1 MKKILKAFLLSLC
14 LVISACGK
22 EASIDEART
31 ILAQHLE
38 KRYGEEFEIGFGG
51 RRSFK
56 IGDREKSWYEFSIKP
71 KSYIGTPKEYDSYYK
86 SIGEVEIKKS
96 LFSETLELSGDNYN
110 LVLFKECAN
119 EFYGKKLKELFGE
132 NILPVLEISGEYS
145 EKTKDFLESVKKTK
159 DLDQN
164 LYIKG
169 GIYIFGR
176 VESDEDREWYR
187 AQIFKFLTF
196 MKETGT
202 FEYVD
207 LGIIIWDERVLSEEF
222 RTNKD
227 LRKAILVAR
236 NTIDNDDEFINKR
249 KKLMKQTDES
259 MKTLTKENK
268 KQILNSYIKSDIY
281 GQKNIVDE
289 IFTYNELLGIKIYS
303 PKYIESQGLTHR
315 EKRNYDKVEDIKF
328 WSELY

>member
-1 MKKILKAFLLSLC
+1 MKKILKVFLLSLC
-14 LVISACGK
+14 LVVSACGK
-22 EASIDEART
+22 EVSVEQARQA
-31 ILAQHLE
+31 LSKHLIE
-38 KRYGEEFEIGFGG
+38 RYGEEFEIGYMG
-51 RRSFK
+51 RRSDGK
-56 IGDREKSWYEFSIKP
+56 DTWYQAEIYPSKFN
-71 KSYIGTPKEYDSYYK
+71 GTPKQYDKYYHRF
-86 SIGEVEIKKS
+86 GTVDIKKS
-96 LFSETLELSGDNYN
+96 LLGEEIKYVGDTYRFTLINES
-110 LVLFKECAN
+110 AN
-119 EFYGKKLKELFGE
+119 KFFMPKLKELFGE
-132 NILPVLEISGEYS
+132 NILPIFDIFHYEI
-145 EKTKDFLESVKKTK
+145 KPIPDFKKTIDMAK
-159 DLDQN
+159 EKGEAPI
-164 LYIKG
+164 IKG

-315 EKRNYDKVEDIKF
+315 KKRNYDKVEDIKF

>member
-22 EASIDEART
+22 EVSVEQARQA
-31 ILAQHLE
+31 LSKHLIE
-38 KRYGEEFEIGFGG
+38 RYGEEFEIGYMG
-51 RRSFK
+51 RRSDGK
-56 IGDREKSWYEFSIKP
+56 DTWYQAEIYPSKFN
-71 KSYIGTPKEYDSYYK
+71 GTSKQYDKYYK
-86 SIGEVEIKKS
+86 QSGTVNIKKN
-96 LFSETLELSGDNYN
+96 LFGEEIEYVGDTYRIVLINESANNFYLS
-110 LVLFKECAN
+110 
-119 EFYGKKLKELFGE
+119 KLKELFGE
-132 NILPVLEISGEYS
+132 NILPIFDIFHYEIEPIP
-145 EKTKDFLESVKKTK
+145 DFKKTIDMAK
-159 DLDQN
+159 EKGEAPI
-164 LYIKG
+164 IKG

-187 AQIFKFLTF
+187 EQIFKFLTF